1 MKRAIFDLF
10 LIFREELRS
19 IFSDATVMVLF
30 FVGTL
35 VYPLLYSWIYNNEVL
50 HDMPVAVVDFSNTP
64 LSRQYTRSL
73 DATPDVSVDY
83 FCTSVHEAHGLLN
96 ERKIHGIVLIPSE
109 FGDDIM
115 RQKQTTVSVYADM
128 SSFLYYKGLLAAVNY
143 VSLGMGGEIQVSRLM
158 GGGAT
163 LTEAM
168 AAANPVPSI
177 FFPLFNP
184 AGGYASF
191 LIPAVLVLVIHQT
204 LLLGICIL
212 AGINREKNGFRLLV
226 PMSEHYHGTIRIIGG
241 KALAY
246 FSIYFMLIFYV
257 LFLVPRWFGLPHIGN
272 PLDLYL
278 FLLPFLFATIFFAM
292 TLSVF
297 FRDRE
302 TPMLLLLFLSVPL
315 LFLSGVAW
323 PLENMPAFWRYLAYL
338 FPSTHGVQGFLKINS
353 MGADLSQVR
362 TEYFALSIQIVVYLI
377 TTFLLYRH
385 QIIKAQ
391 KIMIYKGEDENSST
405 SPVQVSNEQLKIEN

>member
-10 LIFREELRS
+10 LIFREELRN
-19 IFSDATVMVLF
+19 IFSDSTILVLF

-50 HDMPVAVVDFSNTP
+50 HDMPVAVVD
-64 LSRQYTRSL
+64 LSHSAQSRDYTRRI
-73 DATPDVSVDY
+73 DATPDVAVKY
-83 FCTSVHEAHGLLN
+83 RCTSVYEAKELVDDRKAHG
-96 ERKIHGIVLIPSE
+96 IILIPSD
-109 FGDDIM
+109 FGDNIM
-115 RQKQTTVSVYADM
+115 SGKQATVSVYADM
-128 SSFLYYKGLLAAVNY
+128 SSFLYYKGLLSASNFVGLA
-143 VSLGMGGEIQVSRLM
+143 MGGEIQVTRLM
-158 GGGAT
+158 AGGAT
-163 LTEAM
+163 YNQAM
-168 AAANPVPSI
+168 AAANPVPSV

-184 AGGYASF
+184 GGGYASF

-212 AGINREKNGFRLLV
+212 AGINREKNEFRLLV
-226 PMSEHYHGTIRIIGG
+226 PMSERYHGTIRIIGG

-257 LFLVPRWFGLPHIGN
+257 LILVPRWFGLPHIGN
-272 PLDLYL
+272 PFDLYL

-292 TLSVF
+292 TVSVF

-302 TPMLLLLFLSVPL
+302 TPMLVLLFLSVPL

-323 PLENMPAFWRYLAYL
+323 PLENMPAFWRYLAYI
-338 FPSTHGVQGFLKINS
+338 FPSTHGVQGFIKINS

-362 TEYFALSIQIVVYLI
+362 IEYFALCIQIAVYLI
-377 TTFLLYRH
+377 TTFLLYRY
-385 QIIKAQ
+385 QIIKTQ
-391 KIMIYKGEDENSST
+391 KMMA
-405 SPVQVSNEQLKIEN
+405 